1 MSHRATGILFILVA
15 ALLYATRYIA
25 AAIFGS
31 GVSSWNAELF
41 QAMLSYVG
49 DGPTVWALLAL
60 IVGVA
65 YLVWAEYAAWLG
77 RRRR

>member
-1 MSHRATGILFILVA
+1 MSHRATGVLFIVVA

-31 GVSSWNAELF
+31 GVSSWNSELF

-49 DGPTVWALLAL
+49 DGPAFWALLAL

-65 YLVWAEYAAWLG
+65 YLIWAEYAGWLE